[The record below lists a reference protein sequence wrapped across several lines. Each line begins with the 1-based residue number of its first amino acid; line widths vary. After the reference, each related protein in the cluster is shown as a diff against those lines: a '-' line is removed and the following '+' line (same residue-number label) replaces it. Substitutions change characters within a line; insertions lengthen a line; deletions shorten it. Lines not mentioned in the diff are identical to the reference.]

1 MTDLSR
7 RGILGAAFFGVVLAP
22 FVRGTEAEAAR
33 RANLYSRRRFSPL
46 RGRRFHLV
54 DGGRRTPVRLVRIS
68 NLPGSPKG
76 HNGCF
81 ALEFKA
87 AKAGLKRTA
96 QQARCRRRS
105 AQACCVS
112 MVSAP
117 CVRRSPAIR
126 SPRYSRHRRT

>member
-33 RANLYSRRRFSPL
+33 RTNLYSRRRFSPL

-87 AKAGLKRTA
+87 TKAGPPQGTYTL
-96 QQARCRRRS
+96 RRQGFR
-105 AQACCVS
+105 ATTLFV
-112 MVSAP
+112 VP
-117 CVRRSPAIR
+117 DE
-126 SPRYSRHRRT
+126 RHRTYRAIVNRAH